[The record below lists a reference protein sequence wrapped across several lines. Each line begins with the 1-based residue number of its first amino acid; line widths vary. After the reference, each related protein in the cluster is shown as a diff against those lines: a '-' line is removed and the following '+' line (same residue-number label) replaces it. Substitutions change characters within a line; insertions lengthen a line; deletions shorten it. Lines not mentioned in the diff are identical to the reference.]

1 MVKEFCFSKELQ
13 VIWSQILNDSLLLQ
27 TCFKPIPEEVIEQLV
42 EEGEIFQCA
51 GGLMIEHP
59 LITPLILSMAG
70 SEDAIQGLCK
80 DTVLNTLL
88 RVSGLEFE
96 EEDPEIYGSDH
107 DD

>member
-1 MVKEFCFSKELQ
+1 M
-13 VIWSQILNDSLLLQ
+13 Q
-27 TCFKPIPEEVIEQLV
+27 TCFRPIPEEVVEQLI

-70 SEDAIQGLCK
+70 SEDAIQGLSK

-88 RVSGLEFE
+88 RASGLQFE
-96 EEDPEIYGSDH
+96 EEEPEIYGSET